1 MALLPATR
9 TGLTKYTAGTDPH
22 PGRVKHNEQIDLLDS
37 IVALGYQGTPAA
49 RPAAG
54 KAARFF
60 WDESAKRLAW
70 DDGTAWQDLNPNGG
84 GGAGAALAIGGA
96 GAEGSSARSA
106 RADHTHPLPMASSTA
121 PGAMSAADKALL
133 NTATSA
139 ATGNALARRDADGR
153 LSVANPVNSGHAAP
167 KGYVDNLIDQA
178 ATYTVNVTEDISKV
192 VTSTT
197 RPTNPPLFQTIYEMD
212 TKRTRRWNGD
222 RWVCIAQPHTLF
234 TPQWNGFMNL
244 GGGYQVGGS
253 YTVISER
260 MVRCNMWLRGGSGA
274 SMGSGRLSVSL
285 PFQVGGYPQQFGE
298 GSLLNNGP
306 SGVLRKI
313 IGASG
318 GGATA
323 MEIWSQPDQTYSQ
336 AAMRTLGEAAYPFG
350 QGSEIHMNFTYET
363 GDI

>member
-9 TGLTKYTAGTDPH
+9 TGLTKYTAGSDPH

-60 WDESAKRLAW
+60 WDETAKRLAW

-96 GAEGSSARSA
+96 GAEGVSARAA
-106 RADHTHPLPMASSTA
+106 RADHTHPLPMASSTV

-139 ATGNALARRDADGR
+139 ATGNSLARRDTDGR
-153 LSVANPVNSGHAAP
+153 FFANLPTLPGHVST
-167 KGYVDNLIDQA
+167 KNYVDGLIQETAVYAENLISDLI
-178 ATYTVNVTEDISKV
+178 YIC
-192 VTSTT
+192 TSAT
-197 RPTNPPLFQTIYEMD
+197 RPSQPVIFQRIHELD
-212 TKRTRRWNGD
+212 TKRTRYWNGEK
-222 RWVCIAQPHTLF
+222 WVCIAQPHTLW
-234 TPQWNGFMNL
+234 TPQWNGFSNL
-244 GGGYQVGGS
+244 GGGFQVGGS

-274 SMGSGRLSVSL
+274 SMGNGRLSVTL
-285 PFQVGGYPQQFGE
+285 PFPVGGYPQQFGE
-298 GSLLNNGP
+298 GSLLITGP
-306 SGVLRKI
+306 QGPLRKI
-313 IGASG
+313 IGATG

-323 MEIWSQPDQTYSQ
+323 IELWAQPDQSYLQ
-336 AAMRTLGEAAYPFG
+336 AAMRTLGEAAYPFQ
-350 QGSEIHMNFTYET
+350 QGTEIHFNFTYET